1 MRIYIV
7 VVSPI
12 AAVVVLVLL
21 VLGIMRW
28 KGWLGANDSVYK
40 DLRRLDQQM
49 GLFTLRQIK
58 AATEN
63 FNAANKIGE
72 GGFGSVYK
80 GLLPDGTAIAVK
92 QLSSKSTRISGFVNE
107 LGMTSCLQ
115 HPNIVK
121 LYGCCVEGDQLML
134 IYEYMENNC
143 LSRVLFEKNP
153 ACQVILDWA
162 TRRKICL
169 GIARALAYLHEDCV
183 IKIIHRDIKTS
194 KVLLDEDFNAK
205 ISDFGF
211 ARLNVDENTHISTR
225 VVGTLGY
232 VAPEY
237 AMHGY
242 LTDKADIYSFGVVA
256 LEIVSGRSNTSF
268 RPSEEFISL
277 LDWANVLQE
286 KGRLIELV
294 DPDLGSEYSS
304 EEAMV
309 ILNMA
314 LLCTNASP
322 TLRPTMS
329 QVLSMLEDRSNTQ
342 ELLPNDP
349 WHDEAVN
356 FKDEALRSHF
366 CENLSLQESM
376 STHGQCPGSSSS
388 AFEVEEKHLLV
399 NVSSD
404 STTKAN

>member
-7 VVSPI
+7 VVSSI

-28 KGWLGANDSVYK
+28 KGWLGGNDPVYK
-40 DLRRLDQQM
+40 DLRGLDLQK
-49 GLFTLRQIK
+49 GFFTLRQIK
-58 AATEN
+58 EATEN

-72 GGFGSVYK
+72 GGFGSVYYK
-80 GLLPDGTAIAVK
+80 GLLPDGIVIAVK
-92 QLSSKSTRISGFVNE
+92 QLSSKGIREFVNE
-107 LGMTSCLQ
+107 LGMISDLQ

-134 IYEYMENNC
+134 IYEYMENNS

-162 TRRKICL
+162 TWRKICL
-169 GIARALAYLHEDCV
+169 GIARALAYLHEECM
-183 IKIIHRDIKTS
+183 IKIIHRNIKTN
-194 KVLLDEDFNAK
+194 KVLLDKDFNAK
-205 ISDFGF
+205 ISDFSF
-211 ARLNVDENTHISTR
+211 AILNVDETNHISTR

-232 VAPEY
+232 MAPEY
-237 AMHGY
+237 AMGGY
-242 LTDKADIYSFGVVA
+242 LTDKADIYSFRVVA
-256 LEIVSGRSNTSF
+256 LEIVSGRSNTSS

-277 LDWANVLQE
+277 LDWANAFQE

-309 ILNMA
+309 ILNVA
-314 LLCTNASP
+314 LSCTNASP

-329 QVLSMLEDRSNTQ
+329 QVLSMLKGRSNTQ
-342 ELLPNDP
+342 EPLPDDP
-349 WHDEAVN
+349 GHGEAVN
-356 FKDEALRSHF
+356 FKYEALRSHF
-366 CENLSLQESM
+366 CENLSLRVSM
-376 STHGQCPGSSSS
+376 SNHGQCPGSSRS
-388 AFEVEEKHLLV
+388 AFEVEEMHLRV

-404 STTKAN
+404 STTKAD